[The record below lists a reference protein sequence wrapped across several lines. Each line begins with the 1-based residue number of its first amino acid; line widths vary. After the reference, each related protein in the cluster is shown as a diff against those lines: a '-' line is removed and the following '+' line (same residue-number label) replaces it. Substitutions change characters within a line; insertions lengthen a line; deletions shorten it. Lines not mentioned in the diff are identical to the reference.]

1 MNQTHH
7 ATVTKDR
14 TGKFQDETIEK
25 PGEDFGIALYDWLT
39 SGTAVT
45 PTSTAEKSPVKPL
58 KSVNTQSIQ
67 NTEKPVA
74 TSNGQSLK
82 EHGDGVI
89 KEIGGIITAVNNGIP
104 YFTEDEK
111 EEARQIIKST
121 KLDDKGLSD
130 LREFKIFLS
139 DELTKRETKKAA

>member
-1 MNQTHH
+1 MEITLLFKIYR
-7 ATVTKDR
+7 KDR
-14 TGKFQDETIEK
+14 QTPRPQKTLNSQPKQSVDK
-25 PGEDFGIALYDWLT
+25 PI
-39 SGTAVT
+39 
-45 PTSTAEKSPVKPL
+45 
-58 KSVNTQSIQ
+58 
-67 NTEKPVA
+67 A

-89 KEIGGIITAVNNGIP
+89 KEIGGIITAANNGIP
-104 YFTEDEK
+104 YFSEEEK